1 MTAAAGCLLPKN
13 AIRRCLRSPTL
24 IRVRLIQIMEIHG
37 FTDARFA
44 PVRDAF
50 CRNMEERREV
60 GAAYCVYHRGEV
72 VVDLWAG
79 MADANRGLRWQEDTL
94 AVVFSSTK
102 GVTAILAN
110 LLIERDL
117 LDPDLPIAHYWPEFA
132 ASGKAGIPVDMILTH
147 RAGIPIID
155 APLTLEECL
164 AWDPVIEAIAN
175 QKPCSNCRDGIP
187 GTSYSRHHGSLA
199 LHLPNSLH
207 HCEARQSSSL
217 PATHQ
222 PSLLTHR
229 PCSLQ

>member
-72 VVDLWAG
+72 VVDVWAG

-110 LLIERDL
+110 LLIERETIEGPDFRAVVERAGDL
-117 LDPDLPIAHYWPEFA
+117 
-132 ASGKAGIPVDMILTH
+132 GKADV
-147 RAGIPIID
+147 
-155 APLTLEECL
+155 
-164 AWDPVIEAIAN
+164 EAA
-175 QKPCSNCRDGIP
+175 QVG
-187 GTSYSRHHGSLA
+187 L
-199 LHLPNSLH
+199 
-207 HCEARQSSSL
+207 
-217 PATHQ
+217 
-222 PSLLTHR
+222 
-229 PCSLQ
+229 